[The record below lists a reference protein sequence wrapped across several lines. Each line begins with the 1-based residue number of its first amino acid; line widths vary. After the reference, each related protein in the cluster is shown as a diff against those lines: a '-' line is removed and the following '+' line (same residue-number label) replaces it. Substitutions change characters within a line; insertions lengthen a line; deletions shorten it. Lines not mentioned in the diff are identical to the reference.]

1 MRLIPF
7 AADHLDQLE
16 AQPGQAVDAALF
28 TPEIGAALVND
39 MARTLVADGRVLAC
53 AGIQPMWPGRAV
65 AWAILSSQIGARGF
79 LRYHRWVARAL
90 DDAHARGLWRIETT
104 VDPEFDN
111 AVRWAAALGFLYEGR
126 MRGYAPDGR
135 DHLLVARVSMHARGR
150 ARTEPKL
157 ENRMELRT

>member
-16 AQPGQAVDAALF
+16 VQPGQAVDAALF

-39 MARTLVADGRVLAC
+39 MARTLVAGGRVLAC
-53 AGIQPMWPGRAV
+53 AGILPMWPGRAV
-65 AWAILSSQIGARGF
+65 AWALLSSQIGARGF
-79 LRYHRWVARAL
+79 PRYHRWVRRAL

-111 AVRWAAALGFLYEGR
+111 AVRWAAALGFRYEGR

-135 DHLLVARVSMHARGR
+135 DHLLVARVDMRDRGR
-150 ARTEPKL
+150 ATGEKQVGNPTEVP
-157 ENRMELRT
+157 R